1 MPNRNMKNNLLD
13 NNLMKQRLDNVYSI
27 IGENRMLVAV
37 SKYHAP
43 EDIKLCYGEG
53 QRQFGESHVQELR
66 EKYEV
71 LPKDIEWH
79 FIGHLQ
85 TNKVK
90 YIAPYI
96 TMIHAVDSL
105 RLMQEIEKHA
115 AKNNRV
121 IDVLLELH
129 VAQEESKYGF
139 TIEQCRAFLEEGT
152 WRDLQHVRICGIM
165 TMASFTDDTS
175 VISEEFE
182 SAYSFY
188 KEVKLKFFNNAPHFQ
203 YRSWGMSDDYHI
215 AIEHGANIVRVG
227 SYIFGDRVY
236 NK

>member
-1 MPNRNMKNNLLD
+1 MTNLNMNNNLQ
-13 NNLMKQRLDNVYSI
+13 NKIQMKQRLSNVYSI
-27 IGENRMLVAV
+27 IGNSRMLVAV
-37 SKYHAP
+37 SKYHSI
-43 EDIKLCYGEG
+43 EDIKLCYDEG

-66 EKYEV
+66 DKYDL

-105 RLMQEIEKHA
+105 RLIQEIEKHA

-121 IDVLLELH
+121 IDVLLEIH
-129 VAQEESKYGF
+129 VAKEESKYGF
-139 TIEQCRAFLEEGT
+139 KLDQCRTFLEEGL
-152 WRDLQHVRICGIM
+152 WRNMQHVRICGIM

-175 VISEEFE
+175 VVSEEF
-182 SAYSFY
+182 STAYSFY
-188 KEVKLKFFNNAPHFQ
+188 KEVKEKYFNESSDFK
-203 YRSWGMSDDYHI
+203 YRSWGMSDDYSI

-227 SYIFGDRVY
+227 SYIFGDRIY
-236 NK
+236 

>member
-66 EKYEV
+66 EKYEI

-90 YIAPYI
+90 YIADKVD
-96 TMIHAVDSL
+96 MIQSL
-105 RLMQEIEKHA
+105 DRQSL
-115 AKNNRV
+115 AKRNNRNNV
-121 IDVLLELH
+121 RGTEGKLS
-129 VAQEESKYGF
+129 SK
-139 TIEQCRAFLEEGT
+139 
-152 WRDLQHVRICGIM
+152 
-165 TMASFTDDTS
+165 
-175 VISEEFE
+175 
-182 SAYSFY
+182 
-188 KEVKLKFFNNAPHFQ
+188 
-203 YRSWGMSDDYHI
+203 
-215 AIEHGANIVRVG
+215 
-227 SYIFGDRVY
+227 
-236 NK
+236 